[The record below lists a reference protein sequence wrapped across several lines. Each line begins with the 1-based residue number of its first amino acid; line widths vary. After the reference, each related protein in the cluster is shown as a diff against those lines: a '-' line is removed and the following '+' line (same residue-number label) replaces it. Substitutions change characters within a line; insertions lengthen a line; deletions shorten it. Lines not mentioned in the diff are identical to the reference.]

1 MGRGNQGSLQKGHGS
16 TTEGGYFASSKVCR
30 DIPMGRAM
38 PLSCR
43 EDVRN
48 DQGLV
53 LFKFVELFFILVF
66 FWLSL
71 FVNVCGDV
79 SDALVSLSLP

>member
-1 MGRGNQGSLQKGHGS
+1 MGRGNQGSLQKGKES
-16 TTEGGYFASSKVCR
+16 TTGGGYFASSKVCR

-48 DQGLV
+48 DQGSV
-53 LFKFVELFFILVF
+53 LFKFV
-66 FWLSL
+66 
-71 FVNVCGDV
+71 
-79 SDALVSLSLP
+79 